1 MIKNERKELIM
12 VQKMTNGSYKL
23 VDPTTQPV
31 AASFNVAPRLLDLRG
46 KRIGLIDDS
55 KTNAKELLED
65 LAVLLEDRF
74 ETTVAMYH
82 RKPSASKP
90 ADPQVLE
97 RMARECDGAIVA
109 VGD

>member
-1 MIKNERKELIM
+1 MAKNGAYE
-12 VQKMTNGSYKL
+12 L
-23 VDPTTQPV
+23 VDPTTQPLV
-31 AASFNVAPRLLDLRG
+31 ASFSVAPRLLDIRG

-65 LAVLLEDRF
+65 LATILEDRY
-74 ETTVAMYH
+74 ETSVALYH

-90 ADPQVLE
+90 ADPQIVEQL
-97 RMARECDGAIVA
+97 AKECDGAIVA

>member
-1 MIKNERKELIM
+1 MKKNGVYE
-12 VQKMTNGSYKL
+12 L
-23 VDPTTQPV
+23 VDPTTQPLV
-31 AASFNVAPRLLDLRG
+31 ASFSVAPRLMDIRG

-65 LAVLLEDRF
+65 LASILEDRF
-74 ETTVAMYH
+74 ETSVAMYH

-90 ADPQVLE
+90 ADPQVVDQ
-97 RMARECDGAIVA
+97 MAKECDGAIVA

>member
-1 MIKNERKELIM
+1 M
-12 VQKMTNGSYKL
+12 VQKMTSGSYKL
-23 VDPTTQPV
+23 VDPTTQPL
-31 AASFNVAPRLLDLRG
+31 AASFSVAPRLLDLRG

-65 LAVLLEDRF
+65 LAALLEDRF

>member
-1 MIKNERKELIM
+1 MTKNGGYE
-12 VQKMTNGSYKL
+12 L
-23 VDPTTQPV
+23 VDPTTQPLV
-31 AASFNVAPRLLDLRG
+31 ASFSVAPRLLDIRG

-65 LAVLLEDRF
+65 LASILEDRY
-74 ETTVAMYH
+74 ETTVALYH

-90 ADPQVLE
+90 ADPQIVEQL
-97 RMARECDGAIVA
+97 AKECDGAIVA

>member
-1 MIKNERKELIM
+1 MAKRTSSYRLI
-12 VQKMTNGSYKL
+12 
-23 VDPTTQPV
+23 DPTTQPIT
-31 AASFNVAPRLLDLRG
+31 ASFSFAPRLLDLRG

-55 KTNAKELLED
+55 KANAKELLDD
-65 LAVLLEDRF
+65 LAALLEDRF
-74 ETTVAMYH
+74 ETTVALYH

-90 ADPQVLE
+90 ADPEMVE